1 MRGGKARLLRGLVIA
16 LAVALS
22 SARPASAHPHVFI
35 DSRVTFVI
43 SHGKI
48 VGFRESWQFDQV
60 FSDQLLQQFDEDQDG
75 KLSPAESE
83 KVAAGTLPNLARFR
97 YFTYVWIDGKDLGRL
112 EPSDFHASATNR
124 RVTFDFIVKLPRPV
138 DPLKQELAL
147 EINDREYYVEV
158 LLAQRDPVTFQ
169 GLAGL
174 ACEPSVTKDIKNA
187 YYGGYVYP
195 QQIKLKRR

>member
-1 MRGGKARLLRGLVIA
+1 MRGGKARRLRGLVIA

-83 KVAAGTLPNLARFR
+83 KVAASTLPNLAQFR
-97 YFTYVWIDGKDLGRL
+97 YFTMCGSTARIWV
-112 EPSDFHASATNR
+112 ASSPALRNP
-124 RVTFDFIVKLPRPV
+124 IV
-138 DPLKQELAL
+138 
-147 EINDREYYVEV
+147 
-158 LLAQRDPVTFQ
+158 FQ